1 MHTQSVLSSISVFS
15 FFQTPQDLG
24 GQDENKSYNIKS
36 QAKIFSKNEF
46 LA

>member
-15 FFQTPQDLG
+15 FFPTEDLG